1 MVTKHHPIYFI
12 PDFILIDFQVSVNTF
27 PVVLAYLHKTG
38 PLGICS
44 PEKLSTGPLVF
55 SLLGKAASEV
65 FWWLGI
71 GWYQFVTLISW
82 LNVFLLTR

>member
-1 MVTKHHPIYFI
+1 M
-12 PDFILIDFQVSVNTF
+12 
-27 PVVLAYLHKTG
+27 
-38 PLGICS
+38 
-44 PEKLSTGPLVF
+44 F

>member
-1 MVTKHHPIYFI
+1 M
-12 PDFILIDFQVSVNTF
+12 
-27 PVVLAYLHKTG
+27 
-38 PLGICS
+38 
-44 PEKLSTGPLVF
+44 F

-82 LNVFLLTR
+82 LNVRHRYVFRKEAVTLQDLGVESMRRPGAGSQECPLPVSLGTR